1 MAYRRHAQ
9 APAWR
14 RHVSGLQQQTGGGVT
29 GAASLPMYDWP
40 EIREA
45 TDSLW
50 LAVRRQLLE
59 RGIEA
64 PDVLDRNSDP
74 ELLWNDPALL
84 LSQTCGYPY
93 ANMLV
98 DKVALV
104 GTPAHAITGAAPGS
118 YFSVLVARKSQAP
131 EHLADLA
138 GKRFAYNMQLSQS
151 GFAAPVR
158 LLAATELAS
167 LLEPLETGAHRASIR
182 AVADGEAEWAA
193 IDAVTWEL
201 AKRHESASQDLAVF
215 ARTRETPA
223 LPLITSLQHAKHTG
237 TIADAFE
244 AAITGLDKQSR
255 DAVLITGLTRFK
267 PEDYAPLAA
276 PLPISL
282 VLPSLR

>member
-1 MAYRRHAQ
+1 
-9 APAWR
+9 
-14 RHVSGLQQQTGGGVT
+14 VSGLQQQTGGGVT

-50 LAVRRQLLE
+50 LAVCAQMSE

-74 ELLWNDPALL
+74 EQLWNAPALL

-93 ANMLV
+93 ANTLA

-118 YFSVLVARKSQAP
+118 YFSVLVARKSQAS
-131 EHLADLA
+131 EHLGDLV
-138 GKRFAYNMQLSQS
+138 GKRFAYNMQHSQS

-158 LLAATELAS
+158 LLAAAGLAS
-167 LLEPLETGAHRASIR
+167 LPEPLITGAHRSSIR
-182 AVADGEAEWAA
+182 AVADGKADWAA

-201 AKRHESASQDLAVF
+201 AKRHEPASQNLTVF
-215 ARTRETPA
+215 ARTRQTPA
-223 LPLITSLQHAKHTG
+223 LPLITSLKHSNQAG

-244 AAITGLDKQSR
+244 AAITELGEQTR

-276 PLPISL
+276 PLPISQAFPNL
-282 VLPSLR
+282 A